1 MLTAAASKTRACLQ
15 RERTART
22 QGAAAAGQAHFA
34 AVMGNAID
42 SVLQESED
50 CRVYD
55 CLTSDRDLQSA
66 LDQVRQV
73 VPGTHVAPAM
83 HIHMNQA
90 QRSSPLRL
98 ERHPGPWLCAPRPS
112 WPGSCAEQKALE

>member
-1 MLTAAASKTRACLQ
+1 MLTAAATKTRACLQ

-34 AVMGNAID
+34 AVMGNAIN
-42 SVLQESED
+42 SALQESED
-50 CRVYD
+50 YRVYD

-73 VPGTHVAPAM
+73 VPGPHASPVLHLSLI
-83 HIHMNQA
+83 HISEPTR
-90 QRSSPLRL
+90 RS
-98 ERHPGPWLCAPRPS
+98 
-112 WPGSCAEQKALE
+112 

>member
-1 MLTAAASKTRACLQ
+1 MLKAAATKTRACMH

-50 CRVYD
+50 YRVYD

-73 VPGTHVAPAM
+73 VPGHHASPVLHNRQGPEPIDCSNQYTDIPTYAM
-83 HIHMNQA
+83 
-90 QRSSPLRL
+90 ST
-98 ERHPGPWLCAPRPS
+98 
-112 WPGSCAEQKALE
+112 